1 VGDGLAFGFARD
13 DGIASIVFGPSTPPH
28 RVDVFTSG
36 DIGFEDGL
44 IIDTLL
50 YVTAHEAGLFIFD
63 IDNSGNMQLI
73 NQADE
78 HPLNATT
85 IAARGNHA
93 YIADGAG
100 GVLVLDITDPLNVS
114 FVSRIATT
122 SGAQDLGFYGDYA
135 AVAVGGLGVD
145 IIDFSN
151 PENPVFVSNITG
163 NGSAFNLTVDD
174 HLAYVARWDNVEIID
189 ISDPQNPILA
199 GWEDTRTRAMGLTA
213 RDSIIY
219 VADWFN
225 VEIYRFG
232 EGLQRDIDINFT
244 QIDMGD
250 VMTGNTVD
258 TVFEVFNTGGSTL
271 NITQISTYNDA
282 FDVVPETAIIP
293 PDSQHE
299 FTLSFTAPSE
309 DYISSVVRVFSD
321 DPDEPFKQFS
331 VYANGSPRLRIGD
344 PAPDFTLEDVNG
356 DFYTLSDYLGKVVF
370 LAFFASW

>member
-1 VGDGLAFGFARD
+1 
-13 DGIASIVFGPSTPPH
+13 
-28 RVDVFTSG
+28 VDVFTSG

-44 IIDTLL
+44 ILDTLL
-50 YVTAHEAGLFIFD
+50 YATAHEAGLFIFD

-85 IAARGNHA
+85 IAMRGNHA

-100 GVLVLDITDPLNVS
+100 GVLVLDITEPLNVT

-135 AVAVGGLGVD
+135 AVAVGGMGVD
-145 IIDFSN
+145 IIDFSDPAN
-151 PENPVFVSNITG
+151 PQFISNITG

-250 VMTGNTVD
+250 VMTGNTAD

-309 DYISSVVRVFSD
+309 DYISSVRRSRARFYPGGRGRRFLYSIRLPGESSFPGLFRLLVTGMRSGVFGHRD
-321 DPDEPFKQFS
+321 H
-331 VYANGSPRLRIGD
+331 
-344 PAPDFTLEDVNG
+344 
-356 DFYTLSDYLGKVVF
+356 F
-370 LAFFASW
+370 LAGIFQGPTHGFGIKS